1 MPSFNDSIV
10 VPFGLAELAGASSAV
25 GVLAYADGQ
34 YLPAMSAM
42 PVSQHAFFA
51 TSTTC
56 SCRVSNAPNIR
67 RKSPGGGC
75 EVRGTAPCSRIAA

>member
-10 VPFGLAELAGASSAV
+10 VPFGLTELAGASSAV

-42 PVSQHAFFA
+42 PVS
-51 TSTTC
+51 
-56 SCRVSNAPNIR
+56 
-67 RKSPGGGC
+67 
-75 EVRGTAPCSRIAA
+75 

>member
-51 TSTTC
+51 AHSRNGKYVPFCAGRWRPRSPHPTC
-56 SCRVSNAPNIR
+56 RLKTIS
-67 RKSPGGGC
+67 
-75 EVRGTAPCSRIAA
+75 IA